1 MKRLVIA
8 LLPLAAF
15 VLYPLVAHTEK
26 DGAEARRTG
35 APGNDTCATS
45 GCHDDNTPDSGPG
58 SVSVSA
64 ATSGPFAPGDTI
76 TFTVTVS
83 EAGSSVFG
91 FQATVKRVSNSGNTG
106 RLLLAPD
113 TEYSD
118 AIGDYVTHSK
128 VLESNNSGSWTL
140 RWVAPDTSPGDVIIY
155 AAGVASN
162 GSGTRFGD
170 HVYTTSTTLPV
181 QVSTEEPDA
190 IPGFAL
196 HSAYPNPAVSSTT
209 IAFAVDRSEAMTL
222 SVYDARGRRV
232 HHEALGT
239 PSLGAHQHVLPV
251 VGLTSGIYFYE
262 ISTPTRK
269 ESKPLLVI
277 R

>member
-1 MKRLVIA
+1 MKRFVIA

-26 DGAEARRTG
+26 DGAEAKKTG
-35 APGNDTCATS
+35 APGNGTCATS
-45 GCHDDNTPDSGPG
+45 GCHDDGTPNSGPG
-58 SVSVSA
+58 SVAVSTS
-64 ATSGPFAPGDTI
+64 TSGPFAPGDTI
-76 TFTVTVS
+76 EFTVTVA
-83 EAGSSVFG
+83 ETGLSVFG
-91 FQATVKRVSNSGNTG
+91 FQATVKKASNSGNTG
-106 RLLLAPD
+106 RLLLAQN

-140 RWVAPDTSPGDVIIY
+140 RWVAPDTNPGDVIIY

-162 GSGTRFGD
+162 ASGTRFND

-181 QVSTEEPDA
+181 QVGTEDPDA
-190 IPGFAL
+190 LPGFAM
-196 HSAYPNPAVSSTT
+196 SRAYPNPATSSTT
-209 IAFAVDRSEAMTL
+209 IPFMVDRSETMAL
-222 SVYDARGRRV
+222 SLYDARGRRV
-232 HHEALGT
+232 YHEALGT
-239 PSLGAHQHVLPV
+239 LAVGAHQQVLSV
-251 VGLTSGIYFYE
+251 AGLPSGVYFYE
-262 ISTPTRK
+262 ISTATRK

>member
-1 MKRLVIA
+1 MKRLIFA
-8 LLPLAAF
+8 FLPLTAF
-15 VLYPLVAHTEK
+15 ILYPLVAHTEK

-45 GCHDDNTPDSGPG
+45 GCHDDGTPDSGPG
-58 SVSVSA
+58 SVTVTP
-64 ATSGPFAPGDTI
+64 ATSGSFAPGDTI
-76 TFTVTVS
+76 EFTVTVA
-83 EAGSSVFG
+83 ENGSSVFG
-91 FQATVKRVSNSGNTG
+91 FQATVKKASNSGNTG
-106 RLLLAPD
+106 RLLLAPN

-128 VLESNNSGSWTL
+128 VQESNNSGSWVL
-140 RWVAPDTSPGDVIIY
+140 RWVAPDNNPGDVIIY

-170 HVYTTSTTLPV
+170 NVYTTSTTLPV
-181 QVSTEEPDA
+181 QVGTEDPDT

-196 HSAYPNPAVSSTT
+196 SRAYPNPATSSTT
-209 IAFAVDRSEAMTL
+209 VPFFVDQSESMAL

-239 PSLGAHQHVLPV
+239 PAVGAHQQVLSV
-251 VGLTSGIYFYE
+251 DGLPSGVYFYE
-262 ISTPTRK
+262 ISTATRK
-269 ESKPLLVI
+269 ENKPLLIV